1 VILPRGSYDSTV
13 GELSNLLSR
22 KRKSSSNGR
31 TRRDTFRFVCYLDR
45 LPPHILEDDAFHTRH
60 ARDPEV
66 ECELEANDFAGAV
79 AEAIRE
85 LEDDFT
91 HVLGIERLP

>member
-1 VILPRGSYDSTV
+1 MTDINAARPENRHASP
-13 GELSNLLSR
+13 EEC
-22 KRKSSSNGR
+22 
-31 TRRDTFRFVCYLDR
+31 VCYLDR

-60 ARDPEV
+60 SKEPEI
-66 ECELEANDFAGAV
+66 ECELEGTDFAEAV

>member
-1 VILPRGSYDSTV
+1 V
-13 GELSNLLSR
+13 GALVGNLLGR
-22 KRKSSSNGR
+22 KRRSPNGHAH
-31 TRRDTFRFVCYLDR
+31 RDTFRFVCYLDR

-60 ARDPEV
+60 SKEPEI
-66 ECELEANDFAGAV
+66 ECELEGADFAEAV